1 MRSLLNIRRED
12 SGAATIELALVAPFL
27 ATLCVGVADI
37 SIAYGKKL
45 ELEQGAQR
53 AIEKV
58 MQTTGEDSVEDAIK
72 KEALCQINGQN
83 ADGTCAAGTIASD
96 DVDVT
101 FRLEC
106 DGALQ
111 TDYDLECPPAQEET
125 RYISVTVTDNYTPM
139 FPVKFGVAADG
150 TYHLSTTAGVR
161 VK

>member
-1 MRSLLNIRRED
+1 MRRLFKLRRDEG
-12 SGAATIELALVAPFL
+12 GAATIELALVAPIL
-27 ATLCVGVADI
+27 ATMVIGVADI

-58 MQTTGEDSVEDAIK
+58 MQTTGVDTVENAIK

-83 ADGTCAAGTIASD
+83 EDGTCAAGAVAAD

-101 FRLEC
+101 YRLEC

-111 TDYDLECPPAQEET
+111 TNYDTECGTAQVET
-125 RYISVTVTDNYTPM
+125 RYISVTIVDDYTPM
-139 FPVKFGVAADG
+139 FPIKFGVGADG
-150 TYHLSTTAGVR
+150 AYNLSSTAGVR
-161 VK
+161 VQ

>member
-1 MRSLLNIRRED
+1 MRTFLKLGREEG
-12 SGAATIELALVAPFL
+12 GAATIELALVAPFL

-72 KEALCQINGQN
+72 KEAVCQINGQN
-83 ADGTCAAGTIASD
+83 EDGTCAEGAIEAD

-101 FRLEC
+101 YRLEC
-106 DGALQ
+106 NGSVQ
-111 TDYDLECPPAQEET
+111 TSYDLECPTGQVET
-125 RYISVTVTDNYTPM
+125 RYISVTVVDDYTPM
-139 FPVKFGVAADG
+139 FPIKFGVGADG
-150 TYHLSTTAGVR
+150 NYNLSTTAGVR